1 MNKLFKGYSD
11 DEITE
16 VKGKIKRLEV
26 RRKEFKDVYDII
38 DNIK

>member
-1 MNKLFKGYSD
+1 MNVEEYYEFYNDKVDK
-11 DEITE
+11 
-16 VKGKIKRLEV
+16 VKFD

>member
-1 MNKLFKGYSD
+1 MNVEEYYELYNDNVDVVKLD
-11 DEITE
+11 
-16 VKGKIKRLEV
+16 